1 MKKDTLS
8 SGQNIIINF
17 FGISFHLIEILPTDH
32 ILLGKKLRTDFFNIW
47 RFLFFL
53 PIFNKLN
60 INFEK

>member
-32 ILLGKKLRTDFFNIW
+32 ILLGKKLRTDFLIYEGFY
-47 RFLFFL
+47 FL

>member
-47 RFLFFL
+47 RFLFFTNFQL
-53 PIFNKLN
+53 VKQTLKNK
-60 INFEK
+60 